1 MFSILLGSKEFSKQ
15 YTYLVTHT
23 VYLSCGRWF
32 SVIDL
37 SHEKKMQKKEEKIV
51 WGGIRCQNDN
61 EVFLR
66 DW

>member
-23 VYLSCGRWF
+23 LYLSCGRWF

-37 SHEKKMQKKEEKIV
+37 SHEKKMQKKKKKLFGEEFDVKMIMK
-51 WGGIRCQNDN
+51 
-61 EVFLR
+61 FF
-66 DW
+66 